1 MNLPATAQGGELA
14 TRSAAKAHRQSL
26 KHRLRNRMVRSA
38 TRTTVKKAEV
48 VIAAGDPEAAR
59 EAVRAALSYLDRAAK
74 KGVIHANSA
83 ARRKSRLVLKYNAAV
98 AAVQAPAAEAEAPK
112 RRRATGGKAAAKPAK
127 PAKATR
133 AKKPKK

>member
-1 MNLPATAQGGELA
+1 MA

-26 KHRLRNRMVRSA
+26 KRRLRNRMVRSA
-38 TRTTVKKAEV
+38 TRTTVKKAEA

-59 EAVRAALSYLDRAAK
+59 TAVRAALGYLDRAAK

-83 ARRKSRLVLKYNAAV
+83 ARRKSRLVLKYNAAI
-98 AAVQAPAAEAEAPK
+98 AAVQSTAEGEAPK
-112 RRRATGGKAAAKPAK
+112 RRRAPTKPAK
-127 PAKATR
+127 PARATSR